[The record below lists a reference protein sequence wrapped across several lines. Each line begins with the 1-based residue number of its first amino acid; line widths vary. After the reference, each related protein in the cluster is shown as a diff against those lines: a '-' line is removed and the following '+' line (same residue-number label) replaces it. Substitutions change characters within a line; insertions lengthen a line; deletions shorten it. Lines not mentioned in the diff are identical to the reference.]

1 MKLTFEFLKK
11 NNTVYYPHLSAY
23 IFLALEQYEQIWK
36 DINEAG
42 ENENI
47 SSHFIG
53 SVVYEQ
59 DTYQISANT
68 AMLVI
73 DGQAKTHYTIFIT

>member
-1 MKLTFEFLKK
+1 ME
-11 NNTVYYPHLSAY
+11 
-23 IFLALEQYEQIWK
+23 E

-53 SVVYEQ
+53 SVVYIEQ

-73 DGQAKTHYTIFIT
+73 DGQQRLTTLFLLKHLLVN